1 MMALGIYV
9 VYVALTHPPREGHAE
24 LSLGWAKLSLKGPA
38 WLIMIAIGAMMAA
51 APVIAAVA
59 QHNAQAPFEPSK
71 AANAVEKIE
80 EPDYRNFQFL
90 TDVSYL
96 DLSNSLTKPWYA
108 SLPGWQ
114 RFAGRHRH
122 IRPASLINYM
132 TIRKVGSANKIH
144 IVYSTSGLL
153 DLRCLTHAFSVETA
167 VDKEDQFVGDI
178 IADVSSI
185 QTGTEFT
192 LITQV
197 TYWNAFSGADGDDF
211 STYTHNQRGEPE
223 SISTVLV
230 FPDAKPF
237 KSVTR
242 LEKAPTEEEFHRF
255 QGLGQSI
262 EGPNNHSYYWSTT
275 NNNPGR
281 WFYTFRWTW

>member
-9 VYVALTHPPREGHAE
+9 VYEAVRHPPKGGPAE
-24 LSLGWAKLSLKGPA
+24 INMLGAKLSLKGPA
-38 WLIMIAIGAMMAA
+38 WLIMIVVGAMMTAT
-51 APVIAAVA
+51 PIIAAVA

-71 AANAVEKIE
+71 SAKAVDRIE
-80 EPDYRNFQFL
+80 EPDYRDFRFL

-108 SLPGWQ
+108 YLPGWQ
-114 RFAGRHRH
+114 RVAGHHRH

-132 TIRKVGSANKIH
+132 TIRKVGPANEIH

-153 DLRCLTHAFSVETA
+153 DLRCLTHKFSVQTA
-167 VDKEDQFVGDI
+167 VDKDNQFVGEI

-185 QTGTEFT
+185 PPNADFT

-211 STYTHNQRGEPE
+211 STYTHNQQGQPE
-223 SISTVLV
+223 SISMVLV

-237 KSVTR
+237 KSMTP
-242 LEKAPTEEEFHRF
+242 LEKAPTEKELHGF
-255 QGLGQSI
+255 QGLEQSI
-262 EGPNNHSYYWSTT
+262 NGPDNHSYYWSTT

-281 WFYTFRWTW
+281 WFYTFSWTW